1 LATKAE
7 STGVAVAAM
16 AAEARAAKRTLVAT
30 KGMSFTFLVS
40 SPAKKRDWG
49 ADVPSKVA
57 KPPP

>member
-1 LATKAE
+1 
-7 STGVAVAAM
+7 M